1 MVIIGLILVLVALAI
16 GAALLLGTSGP
27 EASAQEVDISL
38 LDSVTITFD
47 PLTLVVGGMVSMF
60 LLWLGLV
67 LIKTTLARKARA
79 RKQRKRDEAAAR
91 ERLNERDGYYDDRG
105 FGMAPPSDAG
115 RGRPELAEEDPR
127 LAEQR
132 QPRGEET
139 TRIPQQDTGARAAR
153 PPREDEATGRIQPVD
168 DPDATR
174 QVPTDDATQRIRQ
187 EDDPRA

>member
-1 MVIIGLILVLVALAI
+1 MVIIGLILVLIALAI

-27 EASAQEVDISL
+27 EVSAQDVDISL
-38 LDSVTITFD
+38 FDSVTITLA
-47 PLTLVVGGMVSMF
+47 PLTLVVGGMVAMF

-67 LIKTTLARKARA
+67 LIKTTLTRKARA

-115 RGRPELAEEDPR
+115 HGRPELAEEDPR
-127 LAEQR
+127 LAEQP
-132 QPRGEET
+132 PRGEET
-139 TRIPQQDTGARAAR
+139 TRIPQQDTGGRAAR
-153 PPREDEATGRIQPVD
+153 PPREDEATGRVQPD

-187 EDDPRA
+187 EGDPRA

>member
-1 MVIIGLILVLVALAI
+1 VVIIGLILVLIALAI

-27 EASAQEVDISL
+27 EVSAQDVDISL
-38 LDSVTITFD
+38 FDSVTITLN
-47 PLTLVVGGMVSMF
+47 PLTLVVGGMVAMF

-105 FGMAPPSDAG
+105 FGLAPPSDAG
-115 RGRPELAEEDPR
+115 RSRPELAEEDPP
-127 LAEQR
+127 LAEQP
-132 QPRGEET
+132 PRGEET
-139 TRIPQQDTGARAAR
+139 TRIPQQDTGERSTR
-153 PPREDEATGRIQPVD
+153 PPREDEATGRIPPV

-187 EDDPRA
+187 DEDPRA